1 MSTSSNGNEL
11 SLLNQIFG
19 GGTPR
24 KALAASLIVGTVL
37 TAINHGDVI
46 LAGQV
51 PEIHKVALTFCVPYL
66 VATWGA
72 VSEKRSRTNYISS
85 NAD

>member
-1 MSTSSNGNEL
+1 MSPPERDDSSIMHL
-11 SLLNQIFG
+11 AFG

-24 KALAASLIVGTVL
+24 KAFLTAAIVGSILV
-37 TAINHGDVI
+37 AINHGDVI

-51 PEIHKVALTFCVPYL
+51 PELHKVILTYCVPYL

-72 VSEKRSRTNYISS
+72 VTGKRSVLK
-85 NAD
+85 